1 MNRFNI
7 DCVDKSKDI
16 FFIGIGGIS
25 MSALALI
32 LKNDGYSV
40 RGSDFKASSMTE
52 ELESKGISVAIGHNA
67 ENVSGAGLVVYTAAI
82 SNDNPEL
89 VRARELGVTTIERA
103 TLLGALMKRYKN
115 PIAVSGTHGKTTTTS
130 MMSHVLLQANV
141 DPTILVGGVLP
152 AIGSNMRD
160 GAKDYLVM
168 EACEY
173 SGSFLKFF
181 PRYSII
187 LNIEEDHLDY
197 FKDINDIVCCFKS
210 FVDLVPEDGKI
221 IANFDD
227 EEVRL
232 ATENAAAEVV
242 SYGIKSA
249 DSAFRAQNIRFDDM
263 GYGSFDVVYNNEF
276 FAEIKLSVPGMHNVS
291 NSLAVTACAHLLG
304 INCEDIKK
312 GLASFTGTNRRFE
325 KKGTVNGA
333 LIIDD
338 YAHHPTEIR
347 ATLSAARAATKNGEV
362 WCVFQPHTY
371 TRAYKLKDEFAKSF
385 SDCEH
390 VILSDIYAAREKDTG
405 LIHSIELAEA
415 IAEESNNAIYIK
427 GFDAIAEYLRQNVK
441 EGDIILT
448 MGAGD
453 VFKIGETLAE

>member
-1 MNRFNI
+1 MNCFELDSVNQ
-7 DCVDKSKDI
+7 SKDI

-25 MSALALI
+25 MSALAVI

-40 RGSDFKASSMTE
+40 RGSDFKASQMTE
-52 ELESKGISVAIGHNA
+52 ELETKGISVSIGHNA

-82 SNDNPEL
+82 SADNPEL
-89 VRARELGVTTIERA
+89 VRAREEGIPAIERA

-130 MMSHVLLQANV
+130 MLSHVLLEANV

-152 AIGSNMRD
+152 VIGSNMRD
-160 GAKDYLVM
+160 GANDYLVM

-173 SGSFLKFF
+173 SGSFLQFF

-197 FKDINDIVCCFKS
+197 FKDINDIVSCFKS
-210 FVDLVPEDGKI
+210 FVDLVPDDGKI

-232 ATENAAAEVV
+232 ATENAVSEVV
-242 SYGIKSA
+242 SYGIKST
-249 DSAFRAQNIRFDDM
+249 DCAFRAENISFDDM
-263 GYGSFDVVYNNEF
+263 GYGSFDVLYNNEF
-276 FAEIKLSVPGMHNVS
+276 FAHIKLSVPGMHNVS
-291 NSLAVTACAHLLG
+291 NGLAVTACAHLLG

-312 GLASFTGTNRRFE
+312 GLASFKGTNRRFE

-338 YAHHPTEIR
+338 YAHHPTEIK
-347 ATLSAARAATKNGEV
+347 ATLSAARAAAKGGEV

-385 SDCEH
+385 FDCEH

-415 IAEESNNAIYIK
+415 VAKESNNAVYIN

-441 EGDIILT
+441 EGDIVLT

-453 VFKIGETLAE
+453 VFKIGEALAE